1 METRTLTLSA
11 PWATILTIIFVI
23 LKLTGSIAWSWW
35 WVFSPLWIVLSIFIA
50 IVILIALGAF
60 LASIF
65 SYK

>member
-11 PWATILTIIFVI
+11 PWATIITIIFVI

-35 WVFSPLWIVLSIFIA
+35 WVFSPLWIVIA
-50 IVILIALGAF
+50 IVILIVLGTFLAAF

>member
-1 METRTLTLSA
+1 MNNRTITLST

-35 WVFSPLWIVLSIFIA
+35 WVFSPLWIVLSIVIA
-50 IVILIALGAF
+50 IVILIVLSAF

>member
-1 METRTLTLSA
+1 MKTRTITLST

-35 WVFSPLWIVLSIFIA
+35 WVFSPLWIAIA
-50 IVILIALGAF
+50 IVILIVLGAF

>member
-11 PWATILTIIFVI
+11 PWATIITIIFVI

-35 WVFSPLWIVLSIFIA
+35 WVFSPLWIVIA
-50 IVILIALGAF
+50 IVILIVLGAF

>member
-11 PWATILTIIFVI
+11 PWATIITIIFVI